1 LLKQAQSS
9 HDWLELPATRV
20 ADDRGSQSTVRSS
33 CEERGNDVEAVN
45 ALAKRASDL
54 TERLAIQDEL
64 TRHLIRR
71 LAQIEWDRPATIV
84 DEG

>member
-1 LLKQAQSS
+1 
-9 HDWLELPATRV
+9 
-20 ADDRGSQSTVRSS
+20 
-33 CEERGNDVEAVN
+33 VEAVN

-71 LAQIEWDRPATIV
+71 LAQVEWDRPATIV